1 MIDEYSNKKAPEF
14 ASQSENK
21 VIRENI
27 AISENKPVLENVPA
41 SESTDFNVKKP
52 VTKSKEKARNRAMAA
67 LTSSV
72 VGVIGLVV
80 AGMTNLLNVKLK
92 AEFDEVE
99 YRDGLI
105 VYSINVKD
113 ITEKEYIIIYPE
125 RDGKKLD
132 PIKLIDEDND
142 GVIKGQFEVDKE
154 YIEKQMEMH
163 DNINIKYVLNLRGLV
178 GLDVERLF
186 DRYVVRIDKFTSKFH
201 DVKGHCECGVDGY
214 YYFTMNFEDDGGL
227 FTDFKAYIVDDFY
240 DGASSEAEKANHI
253 AYCTF
258 SDNLH
263 DEQKIFVNDLKGSNG
278 RLFIKYLADGVE
290 EIVKDPTDGQ
300 DGIRITM

>member
-1 MIDEYSNKKAPEF
+1 MIDEFGNNKTPEF
-14 ASQSENK
+14 AKQNENR
-21 VIRENI
+21 VIRENVVI
-27 AISENKPVLENVPA
+27 AENKPVLENV
-41 SESTDFNVKKP
+41 STEESKSFDETKKP
-52 VTKSKEKARNRAMAA
+52 EVKNKQKARNRAMAA

-80 AGMTNLLNVKLK
+80 AGMTNLLNVKMK
-92 AEFDEVE
+92 AEFNEVE

-113 ITEKEYIIIYPE
+113 ITEKEYLIVYPE

-132 PIKLIDEDND
+132 PIKLVDEDND
-142 GVIKGQFEVDKE
+142 GVINGQFEVDKD
-154 YIEKQMEMH
+154 YIEMQMSMH

-186 DRYVVRIDKFTSKFH
+186 DRYVVRIDKYTSKFH
-201 DVKGHCECGVDGY
+201 NVTGHCECGVDGY
-214 YYFTMNFEDDGGL
+214 YYFTMDFEDDGGL
-227 FTDFKAYIVDDFY
+227 FSDFEAYIIDDFY
-240 DGASSEAEKANHI
+240 EDASEEEKPSHI
-253 AYCTF
+253 AYCRF

-263 DEQKIFVNDLKGSNG
+263 DEQRIFVNDLKGSTG

-290 EIVKDPTDGQ
+290 EIVKDPTDGAN
-300 DGIRITM
+300 GIRITM